1 MHEFFSF
8 NFPLREYFS
17 GARLK
22 GLEVFV
28 AKKKNGK
35 KKKNEKSHKAYNQ
48 MILINVVVR
57 LVQIGS
63 LNNGTT
69 Q

>member
-1 MHEFFSF
+1 MLH
-8 NFPLREYFS
+8 FS

-35 KKKNEKSHKAYNQ
+35 KKKNEKSHKASNQ
-48 MILINVVVR
+48 MILINVV
-57 LVQIGS
+57 VQIGS

>member
-1 MHEFFSF
+1 MLH
-8 NFPLREYFS
+8 FS

-35 KKKNEKSHKAYNQ
+35 KKKKNEKSHKACNQ

>member
-1 MHEFFSF
+1 MLH
-8 NFPLREYFS
+8 FS

-22 GLEVFV
+22 GLEVLV

-35 KKKNEKSHKAYNQ
+35 KKNEKSHKACNQ